1 MIPFL
6 LLVSVFLLGCAY
18 LLLRGV
24 WLGHRQQR
32 AEQKQTNVEIARSR
46 LAVITSA
53 RTSGEISEE
62 EFNNERSVIEQQLA
76 NELSRDELS
85 GGRSVT
91 GGGQWLGWAVIPF
104 FVAGVAWL
112 YLQLGD
118 PRALDSEFVASMT
131 ASDSSIQANAN
142 NSGGSATGPATA
154 SATTSAAD
162 LVGADGKLPSIE
174 ELLPRLEAHLETTPD
189 DSDGWTL
196 LGTTYMRLRRFKDA
210 ELALGKASELL
221 PDDNRILLQLA
232 DAKAML
238 TDGSIGDDA
247 LSLIQRVLQTEPNN
261 VQANWLNGMA
271 AQQRG
276 DSRTA
281 VAAWEKLLP
290 QVAGDPRS
298 SQQLQQ
304 MIAEARAQ
312 IGAGQETPLATER
325 TEEAAESATS
335 STEAGPAIEVTVSI
349 GSQMVAQLENELG
362 ADAAPATPVFI
373 YARATQGPPM
383 PLAVVRKTLADLP
396 LTVRL
401 DDSMAMMPNLT
412 LSSFASAGVT
422 IGARVSLA
430 GNPIAQPGDA
440 YGEQAG
446 LEVSDEAAITAV
458 SIEIT
463 QRVE

>member
-1 MIPFL
+1 
-6 LLVSVFLLGCAY
+6 
-18 LLLRGV
+18 
-24 WLGHRQQR
+24 
-32 AEQKQTNVEIARSR
+32 
-46 LAVITSA
+46 
-53 RTSGEISEE
+53 
-62 EFNNERSVIEQQLA
+62 
-76 NELSRDELS
+76 
-85 GGRSVT
+85 
-91 GGGQWLGWAVIPF
+91 
-104 FVAGVAWL
+104 
-112 YLQLGD
+112 
-118 PRALDSEFVASMT
+118 
-131 ASDSSIQANAN
+131 
-142 NSGGSATGPATA
+142 
-154 SATTSAAD
+154 
-162 LVGADGKLPSIE
+162 
-174 ELLPRLEAHLETTPD
+174 
-189 DSDGWTL
+189 
-196 LGTTYMRLRRFKDA
+196 
-210 ELALGKASELL
+210 
-221 PDDNRILLQLA
+221 
-232 DAKAML
+232 
-238 TDGSIGDDA
+238 
-247 LSLIQRVLQTEPNN
+247 
-261 VQANWLNGMA
+261 MA

-440 YGEQAG
+440 YGEQAD